1 MHSSGFSTATG
12 AAAQYCFLLLQPDTT
27 NYCYTA
33 IMLYHMTLLVYMCT
47 HYYHYIRG
55 LWTVDVWLLDE
66 PF

>member
-1 MHSSGFSTATG
+1 
-12 AAAQYCFLLLQPDTT
+12 
-27 NYCYTA
+27 
-33 IMLYHMTLLVYMCT
+33 MLYHMTLLVYMCT